1 MGPTVV
7 MPLPDSMAGQY
18 PHAFLT
24 AFAPSLHMDILP
36 SNLSDIVA
44 DNEDLARFLT
54 SSGQFNSTM
63 VKHSAFLP
71 NPKDHATSVFRHG
84 VFPADSLW
92 RIGLEHAAIGRTL
105 HGAAIC
111 KTWHVR
117 AAKLEVRAKEPPPR
131 HADIVGWPVQL
142 ADPEM
147 EKAQQKELAI
157 LIAQYAQ
164 LVRR

>member
-1 MGPTVV
+1 
-7 MPLPDSMAGQY
+7 
-18 PHAFLT
+18 
-24 AFAPSLHMDILP
+24 MDIQP
-36 SNLSDIVA
+36 SSPAETVA
-44 DNEDLARFLT
+44 DDEDLARFLT

-84 VFPADSLW
+84 ASPVDALW
-92 RIGLEHAAIGRTL
+92 RIGLEHAAVGRTL

-111 KTWHVR
+111 KTRHVR
-117 AAKLEVRAKEPPPR
+117 SAKLEVQANEPPPL
-131 HADIVGWPVQL
+131 HADIVGWPVQP

-157 LIAQYAQ
+157 LVAQYAQ